1 MKTYNVK
8 ELSTMFGTSEETI
21 RRWIRDKKL
30 KAKCTSKKSGNIITE
45 LEIRSFLKAFPKY
58 IPKYYSS
65 LGRFPGFRPEFALG
79 GLIAAIVF
87 EYYESKKNHDRMS
100 SKDLKAFIEK
110 KIKKQDALLEKKEE
124 ELKKLQDEID
134 SIEQKKKQY
143 EYIIDNDDMFNDIIN
158 EVNSK

>member
-1 MKTYNVK
+1 
-8 ELSTMFGTSEETI
+8 
-21 RRWIRDKKL
+21 
-30 KAKCTSKKSGNIITE
+30 
-45 LEIRSFLKAFPKY
+45 
-58 IPKYYSS
+58 
-65 LGRFPGFRPEFALG
+65 
-79 GLIAAIVF
+79 
-87 EYYESKKNHDRMS
+87 MS